1 MRTDVLVVGGG
12 PAGLAAAI
20 ALRQRGATVTVADS
34 LQPPIDKACGEGLM
48 PDSLRELARLG
59 VELTAGDG
67 AAFNGIRFVNHGRS
81 DVATAQFP
89 VSEPG
94 SGGIGIG
101 LRRQAL
107 HARLV
112 ARAEEAGVVLRWL
125 SPVQLLKGEQVR
137 VAGKDANYGWLVG
150 ADGMSSRVRR
160 WAGLERGSVVTRRFG
175 FRRHFQIDPKARS
188 PFVEVHW
195 AKAGQ
200 AYVTPTGPN
209 EVCVAAVTRDPQC
222 RLDQLLAEMPGLS
235 ELLRE
240 KLGSGQCGMHYAG
253 ASADRERGAVTTTRR
268 LTRVAT
274 DRVALV
280 GDASGSADAIT
291 GEGMGIA
298 FRQAMLLAECL
309 EAGDLARYNRL
320 HAETLKLP
328 QTMAR
333 VMLLMDRS
341 ATLRDRALGML
352 AAEPTLFARM
362 LGVHLGTES
371 LVLFAATKGFEVA
384 WKLAV
389 PSRAKFIRPVLTA

>member
-34 LQPPIDKACGEGLM
+34 MQPPIDKACGEGLM

-59 VELTAGDG
+59 VELTADDG
-67 AAFNGIRFVNHGRS
+67 AAFYGIRFVNHGRS

-89 VSEPG
+89 VSEPAG
-94 SGGIGIG
+94 AGIGIG

-112 ARAEEAGVVLRWL
+112 DRAEEAGVVLRWL
-125 SPVQLLKGEQVR
+125 SPVQLLKGDQVR
-137 VAGKDANYGWLVG
+137 VAGQDANYGWLVG

-160 WAGLERGSVVTRRFG
+160 WAGLERGSVASRRFG
-175 FRRHFQIDPKARS
+175 FRRHFQIDPKAWS

-195 AKAGQ
+195 AKGGQ

-222 RLDQLLAEMPGLS
+222 RLDQLLAGMPALR

-240 KLGSGQCGMHYAG
+240 KMGPGQCET
-253 ASADRERGAVTTTRR
+253 SLDRERGAVTVTRR
-268 LTRVAT
+268 LARVAT

-291 GEGMGIA
+291 GEGMGMA

-309 EAGDLARYNRL
+309 EAGDLVRYNRL
-320 HAETLKLP
+320 HVETLKLP

-341 ATLRDRALGML
+341 ATFRDRALGML
-352 AAEPTLFARM
+352 AAEPALFARM
-362 LGVHLGTES
+362 LGVHLGSES
-371 LVLFAATKGFEVA
+371 MALFAATKGFEVA
-384 WKLAV
+384 WRLAV
-389 PSRAKFIRPVLTA
+389 SSRTKLIRPALTA

>member
-1 MRTDVLVVGGG
+1 VLVVGGG

-34 LQPPIDKACGEGLM
+34 MQPPIDKACGEGLM

-59 VELTAGDG
+59 VNLTADDG
-67 AAFNGIRFVNHGRS
+67 AAFYGIRFVNHGRS

-89 VSEPG
+89 VSELD
-94 SGGIGIG
+94 SAGIGIG

-112 ARAEEAGVVLRWL
+112 ARAEEAGVVLCWL
-125 SPVQLLKGEQVR
+125 SPVQLLKGDQVR
-137 VAGKDANYGWLVG
+137 VAGRDANYGWLVG
-150 ADGMSSRVRR
+150 ADGMTSRVRR
-160 WAGLERGSVVTRRFG
+160 WAGLERGSVASRRFG
-175 FRRHFQIDPKARS
+175 FRRHFQIDPKAS
-188 PFVEVHW
+188 WGPFVEVHW
-195 AKAGQ
+195 AKGGQ

-209 EVCVAAVTRDPQC
+209 EVCVAAVTRDPRC
-222 RLDQLLAEMPGLS
+222 RLDQLLAEMPALR

-240 KLGSGQCGMHYAG
+240 KMVPGQCETHRAG
-253 ASADRERGAVTTTRR
+253 ASLDRERGAVTMTRR
-268 LTRVAT
+268 LARVAT

-291 GEGMGIA
+291 GEGMGMA

-309 EAGDLARYNRL
+309 EAGDLVRYNRL
-320 HAETLKLP
+320 HVETLKLP

-341 ATLRDRALGML
+341 ATFRNRALGML

-362 LGVHLGTES
+362 LGVHLGSES
-371 LVLFAATKGFEVA
+371 LVGFLAAKGAEVA
-384 WKLAV
+384 WRLSMSARSV
-389 PSRAKFIRPVLTA
+389 GGMRAAPGP